1 MGKKIENN
9 RKMIGKRSE
18 KRSDKRSEMIDDRI
32 WLIFSGNDRRSDLAH
47 IFENDR
53 RSDLA
58 HQKSDRS
65 KLWYIGGWHF
75 LFSWSL

>member
-1 MGKKIENN
+1 MIG
-9 RKMIGKRSE
+9 KMIGN
-18 KRSDKRSEMIDDRI
+18 DRI
-32 WLIFSGNDRRSDLAH
+32 WLIFSENDRRSDLAH

-65 KLWYIGGWHF
+65 KLCKIGHILQNFWEIA
-75 LFSWSL
+75 S

>member
-1 MGKKIENN
+1 MIGNDRKND
-9 RKMIGKRSE
+9 RKMTGNDRKNDRKRSE
-18 KRSDKRSEMIDDRI
+18 KRSETIDDRI
-32 WLIFSGNDRRSDLAH
+32 WLIFSENDRRSDLAH

-65 KLWYIGGWHF
+65 NL
-75 LFSWSL
+75 